1 MFFRLKKS
9 GPRQYL
15 QIVHNYWDKAK
26 GKPRQQVLATLGRF
40 DQIEESGSLESLLAS
55 GERFCQELM
64 VLSEHKKD
72 QTNRISTR
80 RIGPGLIFNR
90 LWKETGIEE
99 TLSDLLSDR
108 YFEFNVEMAIFI
120 TVLHRILES
129 GSDRSCNKWRRDYQI
144 DGNEKLHLHHFYRAM
159 FWLGENLRLSKDQ
172 DGIIPFIPRCTKDL
186 IEEKLFERR
195 RDLFSNLA
203 VVFFDTTSIYFE
215 GEGGEALGQY
225 GNSKDHRPDRKQLVV
240 GVILDDKGHPLCCE
254 IWPGN
259 TSDVKSLVPIVK
271 RLKKRFRIGQVCI
284 VSDRGMI
291 SDEVIEW
298 LESESWPYILG
309 VRMRQQKE
317 VKEQVLSRAGRYR
330 LIKINEA
337 ELKISGQGK
346 SRDIDIERKGNGNGD
361 KKKGRKAKPPLRVKE
376 VEIEGRRYIVCF
388 NVVQA
393 QKEKKDRVEI
403 LKGLSAQ
410 LKRGGEKSLIGN
422 KGYRKYVKIVGVGV
436 GVGEGEGE
444 GEVKGKSKGFEID
457 LEKVK
462 SEARYDGKWVL
473 RTNTNYD
480 AAEVALKYKELWM
493 VEQIFRSLKSLL
505 ETRPIYHRVDETI
518 TGHVFCSF
526 LALVLIKELQE
537 RMNIKGYDFEW
548 YDVLRDIGVL
558 EEVEIEK
565 EGKRFVL
572 RSEAQGCCG
581 EVFKAAGVGLPP
593 SFRHVKSIEN
603 EKDEI

>member
-80 RIGPGLIFNR
+80 RIGPTLIFNR

-291 SDEVIEW
+291 SDEVIAW

-337 ELKISGQGK
+337 SLKISGQGK
-346 SRDIDIERKGNGNGD
+346 SRDIRDIDIERKGNGNANGD

-422 KGYRKYVKIVGVGV
+422 KGYRKYVKIVG
-436 GVGEGEGE
+436 EGEGE

-473 RTNTNYD
+473 RTNTHYD

-593 SFRHVKSIEN
+593 SFRQVKSIEN

>member
-80 RIGPGLIFNR
+80 RIGPTLIFNR

-422 KGYRKYVKIVGVGV
+422 KGYRKYVKIVGER
-436 GVGEGEGE
+436 EGEGE

-473 RTNTNYD
+473 RTNTHYD

-593 SFRHVKSIEN
+593 SFRNVKSIEN

>member
-422 KGYRKYVKIVGVGV
+422 KGYRKYVKIVGER
-436 GVGEGEGE
+436 EGEGE

-473 RTNTNYD
+473 RTNTHYD

-593 SFRHVKSIEN
+593 SFRNVKSIEN

>member
-298 LESESWPYILG
+298 LESEKWPYILG

-422 KGYRKYVKIVGVGV
+422 KGYRKYVKIVG
-436 GVGEGEGE
+436 EGE

-473 RTNTNYD
+473 RTNTHYD

>member
-444 GEVKGKSKGFEID
+444 VKGKSKGFEID

>member
-55 GERFCQELM
+55 GERFCRELM
-64 VLSEHKKD
+64 VLSEYKKD

-80 RIGPGLIFNR
+80 RIGPTLIFNR

-99 TLSDLLSDR
+99 TLSELLSDR
-108 YFEFNVEMAIFI
+108 YFEFNVERALFI

-144 DGNEKLHLHHFYRAM
+144 DGNEQLHLHHFYRAM
-159 FWLGENLRLSKDQ
+159 FWLGENLLSSKEQ
-172 DGIIPFIPRCTKDL
+172 DGVIPFIPRCTKDL
-186 IEEKLFERR
+186 IEEKLFQRR

-215 GEGGEALGQY
+215 GEGGEALGRY

-240 GVILDDKGHPLCCE
+240 GVVMDDKGHPLCCE

-259 TSDVKSLVPIVK
+259 TSDVKTLVPIVK
-271 RLKKRFRIGQVCI
+271 RLKKRFHIGQVCI

-291 SDEVIEW
+291 SDEVMEW
-298 LESESWPYILG
+298 LESEKWPYILG

-317 VKEQVLSRAGRYR
+317 VRENVLSRGGRYR
-330 LIKINEA
+330 LVTLKTESGS
-337 ELKISGQGK
+337 KISGCGK
-346 SRDIDIERKGNGNGD
+346 SREFERDGNSNSNSNGD
-361 KKKGRKAKPPLRVKE
+361 KARESGIKSKPPLSPLRVKE
-376 VEIEGRRYIVCF
+376 VEVESRRYIVCF

-393 QKEKKDRVEI
+393 KKEKRDRVEI
-403 LKGLSAQ
+403 LKGLSSQ

-422 KGYRKYVKIVGVGV
+422 KGYRRYIKIA
-436 GVGEGEGE
+436 GESDGN
-444 GEVKGKSKGFEID
+444 KSKGFEID
-457 LEKVK
+457 FEKVK

-493 VEQIFRSLKSLL
+493 VEQIFRALKSLL
-505 ETRPIYHRVDETI
+505 ETRPIYHSLDETI
-518 TGHVFCSF
+518 IGHVFCSF
-526 LALVLIKELQE
+526 LALVLIKELQD
-537 RMNIKGYDFEW
+537 RINIKGYDFEW
-548 YDVLRDIGVL
+548 YDVLHDIDTL

-565 EGKRFVL
+565 DGKRFVL

-581 EVFKAAGVGLPP
+581 EVFKATGVGLPP
-593 SFRHVKSIEN
+593 SFRKVKFIEN

>member
-64 VLSEHKKD
+64 VLSAHKKD

-80 RIGPGLIFNR
+80 RIGPTLIFNR

-108 YFEFNVEMAIFI
+108 YFEFNVERAIFI

-330 LIKINEA
+330 LIKINENEA
-337 ELKISGQGK
+337 ELKISGHGK
-346 SRDIDIERKGNGNGD
+346 SRDIRDIDIERKGNGNGD

-422 KGYRKYVKIVGVGV
+422 KGYRKYVKIVG
-436 GVGEGEGE
+436 EGK
-444 GEVKGKSKGFEID
+444 VKGKSKGFEID

-473 RTNTNYD
+473 RTNTHYD

-505 ETRPIYHRVDETI
+505 ETRPIYHRLDETI

-593 SFRHVKSIEN
+593 SFRQVKSIEN

>member
-422 KGYRKYVKIVGVGV
+422 KGYRKYVKIVGE
-436 GVGEGEGE
+436 GEGEGE

-473 RTNTNYD
+473 RTNTHYD

>member
-108 YFEFNVEMAIFI
+108 YFEFNVERTLFI

-144 DGNEKLHLHHFYRAM
+144 DGNEQLHLHHFYRAM
-159 FWLGENLRLSKDQ
+159 FWLGENLLSSKEQ
-172 DGIIPFIPRCTKDL
+172 DGVIPFIPRCTKDL
-186 IEEKLFERR
+186 IEEKLFQRR

-215 GEGGEALGQY
+215 GEGGEALGRY

-240 GVILDDKGHPLCCE
+240 GVVMDDKGHPLCCE

-259 TSDVKSLVPIVK
+259 TSDVKTLVPIVK
-271 RLKKRFRIGQVCI
+271 RLKKRFRIGQVCM

-291 SDEVIEW
+291 SDEVMEW
-298 LESESWPYILG
+298 LESEKWPYILG

-317 VKEQVLSRAGRYR
+317 VRENVLSRGGRYR
-330 LIKINEA
+330 LVTLKTESGS
-337 ELKISGQGK
+337 KISGRGK
-346 SRDIDIERKGNGNGD
+346 SREFKRDGNSNSNSNGD
-361 KKKGRKAKPPLRVKE
+361 KVRERGIKSKPPLSPLRVKE
-376 VEIEGRRYIVCF
+376 VEVESRRYIVCF

-393 QKEKKDRVEI
+393 QKEKRDRVEI
-403 LKGLSAQ
+403 LKGLSSQ

-422 KGYRKYVKIVGVGV
+422 KGYRRYIKIVG
-436 GVGEGEGE
+436 ESDSN
-444 GEVKGKSKGFEID
+444 KSKGFEID
-457 LEKVK
+457 FEKVK

-480 AAEVALKYKELWM
+480 TAEVALKYKELWM
-493 VEQIFRSLKSLL
+493 VEQIFRALKSLL
-505 ETRPIYHRVDETI
+505 ETRPIYHSLDETI
-518 TGHVFCSF
+518 IGHVFCSF
-526 LALVLIKELQE
+526 LALVLIKELQD
-537 RMNIKGYDFEW
+537 RMNMKGYEFEW
-548 YDVLRDIGVL
+548 YDVLHDIDAL

-565 EGKRFVL
+565 DGKRFVL

-581 EVFKAAGVGLPP
+581 EVFKATGVGFPP
-593 SFRHVKSIEN
+593 SFRQVKFMEN

>member
-422 KGYRKYVKIVGVGV
+422 KGYRKYVKIVG
-436 GVGEGEGE
+436 EGEGE

-473 RTNTNYD
+473 RTNTHYD

>member
-80 RIGPGLIFNR
+80 RIGPTLIFNR

-422 KGYRKYVKIVGVGV
+422 KGYRKYVKIVG
-436 GVGEGEGE
+436 EGEGE

-473 RTNTNYD
+473 RTNTHYD

>member
-80 RIGPGLIFNR
+80 RIGPTLIFNR

-291 SDEVIEW
+291 SDEVIAW

-422 KGYRKYVKIVGVGV
+422 KGYRKYVKIVG
-436 GVGEGEGE
+436 EGEGE

-473 RTNTNYD
+473 RTNTHYD

-593 SFRHVKSIEN
+593 SFRQVKSIEN

>member
-422 KGYRKYVKIVGVGV
+422 KGYRKYVKIVGVG
-436 GVGEGEGE
+436 EGEGE

-473 RTNTNYD
+473 RTNTHYD

-593 SFRHVKSIEN
+593 SFRNVKSIEN

>member
-26 GKPRQQVLATLGRF
+26 GKPHQQVLATLGRF

-80 RIGPGLIFNR
+80 RIGPTLIFNR

-291 SDEVIEW
+291 SDEVIAW

-422 KGYRKYVKIVGVGV
+422 KGYRKYVKIVGER
-436 GVGEGEGE
+436 EGEGE

-473 RTNTNYD
+473 RTNTHYD